1 MFVKNSFLICLLFL
15 TLVFLF
21 VGVKRIITKK
31 EIRKEK
37 EQQREEWREELG
49 ILSEAMQEML
59 KEDIKALETY
69 KMIEEIYS
77 VYIYAPTDACRQMS
91 QRRRLFSYKK
101 KYSDLPREE
110 YLYLLHLRRK
120 RKKFYKDTV

>member
-1 MFVKNSFLICLLFL
+1 MTNPEMIQMIQEEQLN
-15 TLVFLF
+15 
-21 VGVKRIITKK
+21 IT
-31 EIRKEK
+31 
-37 EQQREEWREELG
+37 Q
-49 ILSEAMQEML
+49 S
-59 KEDIKALETY
+59 
-69 KMIEEIYS
+69 
-77 VYIYAPTDACRQMS
+77 CRQMS